1 MPNVTLMTAE
11 TAPLTAKPYFGS
23 GDVSPIVASL
33 AQVPEF
39 LTAALPFLGAVLGD
53 SSISERLKEIV
64 VLRASAKNGCRYCV
78 DAHTVVAREAGLGP
92 EETLAL
98 RLEGPVPDSFD
109 ARERAVVEFTDALC
123 DRPAEAVAYLRPHFE
138 EYQIVELVTVGSLTI
153 MLNKYATSLGLP
165 TSAATN
171 AFLRNE
177 GLVPA

>member
-1 MPNVTLMTAE
+1 MPNITLMTAE

-39 LTAALPFLGAVLGD
+39 LSVGLPFIGTVFGD

-64 VLRASAKNGCRYCV
+64 VLRASANNRCRYCI
-78 DAHTVVAREAGLGP
+78 DAHTVVAREAGLSP
-92 EETLAL
+92 AETASL
-98 RLEGPVPDSFD
+98 RLEAPLPDSFD
-109 ARERAVVEFTDALC
+109 AREGAVVAFTDALC
-123 DRPAEAVAYLRPHFE
+123 DRPAEAVAHLRPFFE

-171 AFLRNE
+171 AFLLRE